1 MRDLLRAKKM
11 AAAVAAVLQ
20 YAAEQEALVGAVA
33 SPALGAPAA
42 GPVAGPAPFW
52 GLAGRQDAMLYRSL
66 WQRRLSRSW

>member
-20 YAAEQEALVGAVA
+20 YAAEQQAVAGGAVA
-33 SPALGAPAA
+33 PVPGPDAPAA
-42 GPVAGPAPFW
+42 VAGPAPYW